1 VDERD
6 PPNRSVVLNG
16 NAVSLG
22 DMTKEYLQEI
32 SIHYLGEERG
42 REYSEEM
49 AVPSTIY
56 RIQLTRVISWYYATL

>member
-1 VDERD
+1 
-6 PPNRSVVLNG
+6 
-16 NAVSLG
+16 
-22 DMTKEYLQEI
+22 LQEI